1 MKDIAPLKKSMSR
14 EEAYDFMREVEFSC
28 ARKIPDSLKC
38 LGDGGWKLQKTFRET
53 RTSRLPVT
61 CNTA

>member
-1 MKDIAPLKKSMSR
+1 MSR
-14 EEAYDFMREVEFSC
+14 EEAYDFMCEVEFPS

-53 RTSRLPVT
+53 RASWLPVIY
-61 CNTA
+61 NTA